1 MNTLIPRTE
10 LKIELGLPK
19 VSDITNIRKAL
30 GQRDWQNSQLSL
42 DEAIEVRRY
51 YFLVRDEQVAPA
63 DALLQIACDR
73 GDNSGA
79 DIDESAIA
87 QSHEPK
93 RDESEERG
101 AAVLAIQE
109 ATTQGNLGM
118 AEAGAQMATT
128 NMEAL
133 KIGYVTSLCA
143 GMQDFGNAVR
153 SNPTSLAEAAA
164 GTDMDL
170 REANLP
176 KAKLQGRVVSAVLEP
191 YKETQSKTSKGLW

>member
-1 MNTLIPRTE
+1 MNTSIPRTE

-19 VSDITNIRKAL
+19 VSDITSIRKAL
-30 GQRDWQNSQLSL
+30 GQRDWQNSQIDFDDAL
-42 DEAIEVRRY
+42 EVRRY
-51 YFLVRDEQVAPA
+51 FFLVRDEKIAPA

-73 GDNSGA
+73 GENSG

-87 QSHEPK
+87 QSHEAK

-101 AAVLAIQE
+101 AAVLAIQD
-109 ATTQGNLGM
+109 ATAQGNLGM

-133 KIGYVTSLCA
+133 KIGYVTSLVA

-153 SNPTSLAEAAA
+153 SNLTSMAEAAA
-164 GTDMDL
+164 STDMDL

-176 KAKLQGRVVSAVLEP
+176 KAKLQGRVTSAVLEP
-191 YKETQSKTSKGLW
+191 HKETQSRTSKGLW